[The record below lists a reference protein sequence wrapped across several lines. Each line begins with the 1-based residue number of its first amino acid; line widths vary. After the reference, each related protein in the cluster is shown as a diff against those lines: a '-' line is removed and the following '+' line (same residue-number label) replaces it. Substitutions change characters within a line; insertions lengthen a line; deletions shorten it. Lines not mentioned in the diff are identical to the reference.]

1 MPIKTTHPTETKSPK
16 STCLLLIPS
25 LLILTILNA
34 CNSNSTDNYQDA
46 DPYPNI
52 SAAFGNTIE
61 LDNLPNYVNQ
71 TVPNYITKNN
81 SLGNSISNEIA
92 TLGRVLFYDVNLSVD
107 NTVSCATC
115 HQQSHGF
122 SDTEV
127 ASNGVNGQT
136 VRHSMRL
143 INVLFSDEVKFFWDE
158 RAETLEAQTTM
169 PIKDH
174 GEMGFSGE
182 NGDLSFE
189 DLLEKLNGIGYYNEL
204 FTFAFGNSNITEDRI
219 QQALSQFVRSI
230 QSFDTKYDEGRAQA
244 GNDGIPFSNFTMQE
258 NQGKNLFLAP
268 PQFDGN
274 GSRIGGGIGC
284 AGCHTPPEFS
294 IEPNTLNNG
303 IIGVIGSTSDIDINN
318 TKAPTLRELFSVDG
332 SLNGPFM
339 HTGAFVNLQQVMT
352 HYDNIIVP
360 LGNTNIDPKLLP
372 QGNPQQL
379 NLTTEE
385 INSVIAFLRTLS
397 GTDVYTN
404 TKWSNPFE

>member
-1 MPIKTTHPTETKSPK
+1 MPIKTNHPTETKSPK

-52 SAAFGNTIE
+52 SAVFGNTIE
-61 LDNLPNYVNQ
+61 LDNLSNYENQ

-81 SLGNSISNEIA
+81 SLGNNISNEIA

>member
-81 SLGNSISNEIA
+81 SLGNNISNEIA

-143 INVLFSDEVKFFWDE
+143 INVQFSDEVKFFWDE

>member
-1 MPIKTTHPTETKSPK
+1 MPIKTNRPTETKSPK
-16 STCLLLIPS
+16 STCLLLMPS

-34 CNSNSTDNYQDA
+34 CSSNSTDNYQDV

-61 LDNLPNYVNQ
+61 LDNLPNYENQ
-71 TVPNYITKNN
+71 TVPAYITKNN
-81 SLGNSISNEIA
+81 SLGNNISNEIA

-143 INVLFSDEVKFFWDE
+143 INVQFSDEVKFFWDE

-360 LGNTNIDPKLLP
+360 LGNTNIDTKLLP

>member
-1 MPIKTTHPTETKSPK
+1 MPIKTNRPTETKSPK
-16 STCLLLIPS
+16 STCLLLMPS

-34 CNSNSTDNYQDA
+34 CSSNSTDNYQDV

-61 LDNLPNYVNQ
+61 LDNLPNYENQ
-71 TVPNYITKNN
+71 TVPAYITKNN
-81 SLGNSISNEIA
+81 SLGNNISNEIA

-143 INVLFSDEVKFFWDE
+143 INVQFSDEVKFFWDE

-303 IIGVIGSTSDIDINN
+303 IIGVISSTSDIDINN

>member
-143 INVLFSDEVKFFWDE
+143 INVQFSDEVKFFWDE

-360 LGNTNIDPKLLP
+360 HGNTNIDPKLLP

>member
-1 MPIKTTHPTETKSPK
+1 MPIKTNHPTETKSPK

-34 CNSNSTDNYQDA
+34 CSSNSTDNYQDV

-61 LDNLPNYVNQ
+61 LDNLPNYENQ
-71 TVPNYITKNN
+71 TVPAYITKNN
-81 SLGNSISNEIA
+81 SLGNNISNEIA

-244 GNDGIPFSNFTMQE
+244 GNDGIPFPNFTIQE

>member
-1 MPIKTTHPTETKSPK
+1 MPIKTNHPTETKSPK

-34 CNSNSTDNYQDA
+34 CNSNSTDNYQDV

-61 LDNLPNYVNQ
+61 LDNLPNYENQ

-81 SLGNSISNEIA
+81 SLGNNISNEIA

-303 IIGVIGSTSDIDINN
+303 IIGIIGSTSDIDINN

>member
-1 MPIKTTHPTETKSPK
+1 
-16 STCLLLIPS
+16 
-25 LLILTILNA
+25 
-34 CNSNSTDNYQDA
+34 
-46 DPYPNI
+46 
-52 SAAFGNTIE
+52 NTIE
-61 LDNLPNYVNQ
+61 LDNLPNYENQ

-81 SLGNSISNEIA
+81 SLGNNISNEIA

>member
-1 MPIKTTHPTETKSPK
+1 MPIKTNHPTETKSPK

-52 SAAFGNTIE
+52 STVFGNTIE
-61 LDNLPNYVNQ
+61 LDNLSNYENQ
-71 TVPNYITKNN
+71 TVLNYITKNN
-81 SLGNSISNEIA
+81 SLGNNISNEIA

>member
-1 MPIKTTHPTETKSPK
+1 MPIKTNHPTETKSPK

-34 CNSNSTDNYQDA
+34 CNSNSTDNYQDV

-61 LDNLPNYVNQ
+61 LDNLPNYENQ

-81 SLGNSISNEIA
+81 SLGNNISNEIA

>member
-143 INVLFSDEVKFFWDE
+143 INVQFSDEVKFFWDE

-303 IIGVIGSTSDIDINN
+303 IIGIIGSTSDIDINN

>member
-34 CNSNSTDNYQDA
+34 CNSNSTDNYQDV

-61 LDNLPNYVNQ
+61 LDNLPNYENQ

-81 SLGNSISNEIA
+81 SLGNNISNEIA

>member
-34 CNSNSTDNYQDA
+34 CNSNSTDNYQDV

-61 LDNLPNYVNQ
+61 LDNLPNYENQ

-81 SLGNSISNEIA
+81 SLGNNISNEIA

-143 INVLFSDEVKFFWDE
+143 INVQFSDEVKFFWDE

>member
-52 SAAFGNTIE
+52 STVFGNTIE

-143 INVLFSDEVKFFWDE
+143 INVQFSDEVKFFWDE

-303 IIGVIGSTSDIDINN
+303 IIGVISSTSDIDINN

-360 LGNTNIDPKLLP
+360 HGNTNIDPKLLP

>member
-143 INVLFSDEVKFFWDE
+143 INVQFSDEVKFFWDE

-303 IIGVIGSTSDIDINN
+303 IIGIIGSTSDIDINN

-360 LGNTNIDPKLLP
+360 HGNTNIDPKLLP

>member
-1 MPIKTTHPTETKSPK
+1 MPIKTNHPTETKSPK

-52 SAAFGNTIE
+52 STAFGNTIE
-61 LDNLPNYVNQ
+61 LDNLSNYENQ

-81 SLGNSISNEIA
+81 SLGNNISNEIA

>member
-1 MPIKTTHPTETKSPK
+1 MPIKTNHPTETKSPK

-61 LDNLPNYVNQ
+61 LDNLPNYENQ

-81 SLGNSISNEIA
+81 SLGNNISNEIA

-303 IIGVIGSTSDIDINN
+303 IIGIIGSTSDIDINN

>member
-143 INVLFSDEVKFFWDE
+143 INVQFSDEVKFFWDE

-303 IIGVIGSTSDIDINN
+303 IIGVISSTSDIDINN

>member
-1 MPIKTTHPTETKSPK
+1 MPIKTNHPTETKSPK

>member
-303 IIGVIGSTSDIDINN
+303 IIGIIGSTSDIDINN

-360 LGNTNIDPKLLP
+360 HGNTNIDPKLLP

>member
-1 MPIKTTHPTETKSPK
+1 MPIKTNHPTETKSPK

-81 SLGNSISNEIA
+81 SLGNNISNEIA

>member
-1 MPIKTTHPTETKSPK
+1 MPIKTNHPTETKSPK
-16 STCLLLIPS
+16 STCLLLMPS

-34 CNSNSTDNYQDA
+34 CSSNSTDNYQDV

-61 LDNLPNYVNQ
+61 LDNLPNYENQ
-71 TVPNYITKNN
+71 TVPAYITKNN
-81 SLGNSISNEIA
+81 SLGNNISNEIA

>member
-1 MPIKTTHPTETKSPK
+1 MPIKTNHPTETKSPK

-244 GNDGIPFSNFTMQE
+244 GNDGVPFPNYTIQE

>member
-1 MPIKTTHPTETKSPK
+1 MPIKTNHPTETKSPK

-46 DPYPNI
+46 DPYANI
-52 SAAFGNTIE
+52 STVFGNTIE
-61 LDNLPNYVNQ
+61 LDNLSNYENQ

-81 SLGNSISNEIA
+81 SLGNNISNEIA

-244 GNDGIPFSNFTMQE
+244 GNDGVPFPNYTIQE

>member
-1 MPIKTTHPTETKSPK
+1 MPIKTNHPTETKSPK

-143 INVLFSDEVKFFWDE
+143 INVQFSDEVKFFWDE

-303 IIGVIGSTSDIDINN
+303 IIGIIGSTSDIDINN

>member
-1 MPIKTTHPTETKSPK
+1 MPIKTNHPTETKSPK

-143 INVLFSDEVKFFWDE
+143 INVQFSDEVKFFWDE

-303 IIGVIGSTSDIDINN
+303 IIGIIGSTSDIDINN

-360 LGNTNIDPKLLP
+360 HGNTNIDPKLLP

>member
-1 MPIKTTHPTETKSPK
+1 MPIKTNHPTETKSPK

-52 SAAFGNTIE
+52 STVFGNTIE
-61 LDNLPNYVNQ
+61 LDNLPNYENQ

-81 SLGNSISNEIA
+81 SLGNNISNEIA

>member
-1 MPIKTTHPTETKSPK
+1 MPIKTNHPTETKSPK

-52 SAAFGNTIE
+52 STVFGNTIE
-61 LDNLPNYVNQ
+61 LDNLSNYENQ

-81 SLGNSISNEIA
+81 SLGNNISNEIA

>member
-52 SAAFGNTIE
+52 STVFGNTIE
-61 LDNLPNYVNQ
+61 LDNLSNYENQ

-143 INVLFSDEVKFFWDE
+143 INVQFSDEVKFFWDE

-303 IIGVIGSTSDIDINN
+303 IIGIIGSTSDIDINN

>member
-1 MPIKTTHPTETKSPK
+1 MPIKTNHPTETKSPK

-52 SAAFGNTIE
+52 STVFGNTIE
-61 LDNLPNYVNQ
+61 LDNLSNYENQ
-71 TVPNYITKNN
+71 TVLNYITKNN
-81 SLGNSISNEIA
+81 SLGNNISNEIA

-143 INVLFSDEVKFFWDE
+143 INVQFSDEVKFFWDE

-303 IIGVIGSTSDIDINN
+303 IIGIIGSTSDIDINN

>member
-303 IIGVIGSTSDIDINN
+303 IIGIIGSTSDIDINN